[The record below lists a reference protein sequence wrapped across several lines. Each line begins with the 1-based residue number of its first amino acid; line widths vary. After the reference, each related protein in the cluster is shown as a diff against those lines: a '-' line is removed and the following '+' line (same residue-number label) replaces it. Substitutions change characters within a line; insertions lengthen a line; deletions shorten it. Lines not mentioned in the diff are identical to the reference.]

1 MKKLLLTLVAAMIA
15 FCSFAEELPLV
26 KSMEE
31 LTALPEETRVEF
43 KDLVPVIKQV
53 ESWAGMIDTYYLP
66 DSVTPIFWPIEVYG
80 DVLNNLEASGFRQF
94 TPVGKLTYTAD
105 DELQFEVDSIV
116 SVAKINDILDM
127 FTFAQN
133 EANNPIF
140 ERSTK
145 LTVGGSAQITAMS
158 GDYAYMYAT
167 DGKSIHL
174 GGKSFYFAVKR
185 NNPYTYF
192 GSVGDKYGEFSG
204 RFYPMVKD
212 SMNNVV
218 KAACFELGEDVWGYQ
233 TAWGLP
239 ITYRTQPYID
249 PDPNLIGMPMRFEPG
264 VKVIEKDSLP
274 YAVLYL
280 SEVDSQLVRL
290 TSAGLDVEQLKDSVI
305 EGYLAGVLDAGIF
318 SDTISLAVTNILDTI
333 TQCSS
338 LSDFKNKANYSEMEI
353 PYLIDAPLLVTGVNK
368 LSYAHYVVVQD
379 DYTAAVLNLY
389 GMPDPDSIICN
400 IAPGDTIIGVCG
412 LAMPL
417 NQALLS
423 IKCMNYDDEVLADI
437 KVVSSNN
444 EIKPMRE
451 ATVADILNEDK
462 TINEKAGVDPNFLA
476 AIAPK
481 TVRLL
486 DVAIFYNED
495 STECYMAQ
503 AGDTL
508 ELSAR
513 IWKEVETYDRNIVVG
528 IADYRVLNS
537 NYIYQVYPI
546 EVTDYENLPVVNT
559 PDSLP
564 NYEGEL
570 VQFVGMEVVKV
581 AGEYAWQT
589 TYCLTDLET
598 LVDGISYETR
608 MNVIGM
614 YENGTFTVMDIQ
626 EVLGFASIAGMEA
639 YVSAN
644 KDAAETAFNIYGSMT
659 VTYAEGNNV
668 FVQYPDNYGSM
679 EGTVLM
685 GLDGEYAIGDS
696 LSNVKGIYTPMD
708 ITHGME
714 FVVNRGSYFT
724 VTDEENIKVGGKGQV
739 NYGDA
744 IVFPYLESSA
754 NVYAGA
760 AVLVMCEGGEV
771 VKENDQFY
779 YCEIS
784 YKWNFDTDAEDTVL
798 MKYQIA
804 SRNTDLEYYVGKE
817 ELEVYWQGVW
827 NYKNLNDSVKVLYI
841 DTEYDPYVYFENIA
855 ELMASEEMNRNQIA
869 LLKNPVAVTHT
880 STVSSVAIFIEDT
893 TDAVCLILQDY
904 EIPEGIEAGVTLVN
918 VKGEFNREEGR
929 APRLFGYGKKED
941 YPLEVSD
948 DTAALVIEPELV
960 TLADL
965 FIAQA
970 ESPFSYVSHLVTVE
984 KVVLAEGPDEYGDTL
999 PCLVQGVDTMF
1010 VPRSFADDYE
1020 VEEGVEYNITGIV
1033 DYALASYME
1042 MYTIAPIEVIESAI
1056 AGVQNVERNARI
1068 FVANGIVFA
1077 EEAVEVAVYDINGRL
1092 VAGAKADNVN
1102 VQGLVGGVYI
1112 VRAVYADETT
1122 AVVKVVR

>member
-15 FCSFAEELPLV
+15 FCSFAEDLPLV
-26 KSMEE
+26 TSMEE
-31 LTALPEETRVEF
+31 LTALPKETRVEF
-43 KDLVPVIKQV
+43 KDLRMVIETEVQD
-53 ESWAGMIDTYYLP
+53 WGWMTYEIKTFFMP
-66 DSVTPIFWPIEVYG
+66 DSVTPIEWARLDGSGIIE
-80 DVLNNLEASGFRQF
+80 F
-94 TPVGKLTYTAD
+94 TVVGKLTTGSQGD
-105 DELQFEVDSIV
+105 DAFVVDSVV
-116 SVAKINDILDM
+116 SIAEIDKVLDM
-127 FTFAQN
+127 LTFAMN
-133 EANNPIF
+133 EDNNPIF
-140 ERSTK
+140 ERSSNMI
-145 LTVGGSAQITAMS
+145 VGGEAQITALCD
-158 GDYAYMYAT
+158 GYAFMNVA
-167 DGKSIHL
+167 GA
-174 GGKSFYFAVKR
+174 GPGASFNFVVKD
-185 NNPYTYF
+185 NCEWGMWF
-192 GSVGDKYGEFSG
+192 GSVGDKVTGFKGKFVPEVRGEG
-204 RFYPMVKD
+204 GALVKGAYFD
-212 SMNNVV
+212 MASDVSYMN
-218 KAACFELGEDVWGYQ
+218 Q

-239 ITYRTQPYID
+239 VNYVTID
-249 PDPNLIGMPMRFEPG
+249 YVEADYYVSMAMRFAPG
-264 VKVIEKDSLP
+264 TKVIEKDGAYYAQLALP
-274 YAVLYL
+274 AEEGE
-280 SEVDSQLVRL
+280 EVEYQDVRL
-290 TSAGLDVEQLKDSVI
+290 YSEAVDLEQLKDSVI
-305 EGYLAGVLDAGIF
+305 EGYLAGVLDVCVVNDYTSLIVTSIIETPTKCNSI
-318 SDTISLAVTNILDTI
+318 SDYIN
-333 TQCSS
+333 Q
-338 LSDFKNKANYSEMEI
+338 ANLTEMEI
-353 PYLIDAPLLVTGVNK
+353 PYLINAPVLVTAKYESSWANY
-368 LSYAHYVVVQD
+368 LVVQD
-379 DYTAAVLNLY
+379 EYAAMVLNY
-389 GMPDPDSIICN
+389 SDMPDAIAAIKPGDSI
-400 IAPGDTIIGVCG
+400 TGVCG
-412 LAMPL
+412 LAEFMQNGAVP
-417 NQALLS
+417 A
-423 IKCMNYDDEVLADI
+423 MNCVGYDMNTYEEILFQELT
-437 KVVSSNN
+437 VVDSGNVIS
-444 EIKPMRE
+444 PMRTVTVGDLVKE
-451 ATVADILNEDK
+451 ANTAYENMG
-462 TINEKAGVDPNFLA
+462 NANYRC
-476 AIAPK
+476 AISPK

-508 ELSAR
+508 ELSAK
-513 IWKEVETYDRNIVVG
+513 IWKEVETCDRNVVVG
-528 IADYRVLNS
+528 IADYMLLNS

-546 EVTDYENLPVVNT
+546 EVSDYEGLPVVNT

-614 YENGTFTVMDIQ
+614 YENGTFTVMEIQ
-626 EVLGFASIAGMEA
+626 EVLGFASIAGMES

-685 GLDGEYAIGDS
+685 GLDGVYAIGDS

-724 VTDEENIKVGGKGQV
+724 VTDEENITVGGKGQV

-779 YCEIS
+779 YCEIT
-784 YKWNFDTDAEDTVL
+784 YKWNFETSAEDTVL

-804 SRNTDLEYYVGKE
+804 SRNIDLEYYVGQE

-984 KVVLAEGPDEYGDTL
+984 KVVLAEGPDEYGDTI